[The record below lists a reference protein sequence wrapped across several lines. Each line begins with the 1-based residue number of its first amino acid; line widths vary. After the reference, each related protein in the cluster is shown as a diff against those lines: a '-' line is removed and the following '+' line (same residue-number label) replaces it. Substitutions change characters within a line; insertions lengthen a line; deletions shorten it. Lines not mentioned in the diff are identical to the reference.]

1 MATSKRIFDIS
12 NLIFRKLA
20 GTCSDEENVELERW
34 VNVSKRNKSLYT
46 RVFSDEVMADK
57 IRQYRNEDVQLA
69 FEEFVRRREQLEL
82 RKRQKIRLIR
92 YAAILILPLVV
103 SMWYLVHEKETEK
116 TFTAQT
122 SENIMG
128 NGFPVLTLS
137 NGEELI
143 LAEQNLAL
151 KERNGTRITME
162 TKNGMRYS
170 ASDSVREE
178 NVYNILATPAQCD
191 FMFTL
196 ADGTKV
202 WLNAQSSLR
211 YPVSFTGKE
220 RVVYASGEVY
230 LEVAE
235 DVQHP
240 FYVVLENDMKIKVL
254 GTSFNVNTYHD
265 AEVTL
270 VTGRIKAEYKN
281 GEKEWVL
288 RPGNQLRMEGNEATI
303 NTVNVNDYITWK
315 DGMYIFKERKLE
327 FIAETIERWY
337 GMKFIFLDE
346 KGKTEVF
353 TGILDKHVGLEVF
366 VHQLSKASGLKC
378 LISEGQLFIKSN
390 N

>member
-12 NLIFRKLA
+12 NLIFKKLA
-20 GTCSDEENVELERW
+20 GTCSDEEYVELERW

-46 RVFSDEVMADK
+46 RIFSDEVMADK

-69 FEEFVRRREQLEL
+69 FEEFMRRREQLEL

-211 YPVSFTGKE
+211 YPVSFTGEE

-235 DVQHP
+235 DAQHP

-265 AEVTL
+265 VEVTL

-337 GMKFIFLDE
+337 GMKVIFLDE

-366 VHQLSKASGLKC
+366 VRQLSKVSGLKC
-378 LISEGQLFIKSN
+378 VISEGQLFIKSN

>member
-337 GMKFIFLDE
+337 GMKVIFLDE